1 MMSIETALTTA
12 DLWSPPPPGTP
23 APPSSDT
30 ERFAVWLIRTR
41 GDPEWNPD
49 RADHAM
55 PAWRDEM
62 TRLISVYQR
71 SRAMDD
77 ARRAAIHH
85 AKLMHRHLLDLG
97 YPVSAERDMETFVWW
112 MAHREGWLNKF
123 AVSGDPLFSSKMII
137 S

>member
-1 MMSIETALTTA
+1 MTAA
-12 DLWSPPPPGTP
+12 DFSDIWSPPPSGTP
-23 APPSSDT
+23 APPSADT

-49 RADHAM
+49 RADHTM
-55 PAWRDEM
+55 PTWRDEM

-112 MAHREGWLNKF
+112 MAHREGWLTKTS
-123 AVSGDPLFSSKMII
+123 AVA
-137 S
+137 